1 MPQCGG
7 DLENCVN
14 KGRLISL
21 ALPTLLLLLSA
32 SGPAVA
38 KGGSQAT
45 AGNGAKDEKSVAPR
59 LATNPGNT
67 KVDNRSAKSNVNPD
81 AGSEGTQDP
90 YAVPL
95 FKDAKPL
102 RPAK

>member
-1 MPQCGG
+1 
-7 DLENCVN
+7 
-14 KGRLISL
+14 
-21 ALPTLLLLLSA
+21 
-32 SGPAVA
+32 
-38 KGGSQAT
+38 
-45 AGNGAKDEKSVAPR
+45 VAPR

-81 AGSEGTQDP
+81 SEGTQDP